1 MRTKKRKKKRTR
13 MWRWRDD
20 FVFWFF
26 LRASVFPVGKMKNQN
41 RGLPNEIFM
50 ADSSF
55 DVILMRVVFESIAS
69 CLCVS
74 NAKNIS
80 YVCRESEPLLRTT

>member
-55 DVILMRVVFESIAS
+55 DVILMNAS
-69 CLCVS
+69 CFRVNCKLSVCLRCEEYKLC
-74 NAKNIS
+74 
-80 YVCRESEPLLRTT
+80 L